1 MMPESPYVF
10 GHSQSELSRLAK
22 QGTFYALATEDMMLR
37 AGITPGM
44 RVLDVGS
51 GAGDVAL
58 LAARLVGASGVVV
71 GVERSAEAAALAQAR
86 AAADGLTW
94 CRFIVSDVDNFTCD
108 ETFDAMVGRLV
119 LMYLPD
125 PAATIRSLARHLRPN
140 GIVAFQELYLSAATA
155 IPDGPL
161 FAQYLKWISELFGH
175 ARVEI
180 DMGPK
185 LFATYRR
192 AGLSDPKM
200 LGAMQIVSNVDPLGY
215 EIFSAIVRSLSPL
228 FERFGVVTARELD
241 VDTLEHRLRE
251 EAMTGGRIHVFP
263 PLIGAWSRIST

>member
-1 MMPESPYVF
+1 MPVSAYLKAGLFVVAAAAAF
-10 GHSQSELSRLAK
+10 FAAA
-22 QGTFYALATEDMMLR
+22 GTVA
-37 AGITPGM
+37 IPGF
-44 RVLDVGS
+44 S
-51 GAGDVAL
+51 
-58 LAARLVGASGVVV
+58 ARLVGASG
-71 GVERSAEAAALAQAR
+71 RSAEAAALAQAR

-94 CRFIVSDVDNFTCD
+94 CRFIVSDVDKFTCD

-125 PAATIRSLARHLRPN
+125 PAATIRSLAGHLRPN

-228 FERFGVVTARELD
+228 FAAASEL
-241 VDTLEHRLRE
+241 
-251 EAMTGGRIHVFP
+251 
-263 PLIGAWSRIST
+263 

>member
-1 MMPESPYVF
+1 MPESPYVF

-94 CRFIVSDVDNFTCD
+94 CQFIVSDVDNFTCD

-161 FAQYLKWISELFGH
+161 FAQ
-175 ARVEI
+175 
-180 DMGPK
+180 
-185 LFATYRR
+185 
-192 AGLSDPKM
+192 
-200 LGAMQIVSNVDPLGY
+200 
-215 EIFSAIVRSLSPL
+215 
-228 FERFGVVTARELD
+228 
-241 VDTLEHRLRE
+241 
-251 EAMTGGRIHVFP
+251 
-263 PLIGAWSRIST
+263 